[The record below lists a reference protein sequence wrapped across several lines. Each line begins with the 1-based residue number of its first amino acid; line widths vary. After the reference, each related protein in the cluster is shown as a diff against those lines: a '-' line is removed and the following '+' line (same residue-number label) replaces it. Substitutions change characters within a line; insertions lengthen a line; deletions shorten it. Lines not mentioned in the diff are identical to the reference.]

1 MYECKILRKLKKIE
15 RRLEKIMSAVSDY
28 AAKANTA
35 FQTIS
40 DSLDNIVADESNLAK
55 QITDL
60 KAQIAAGGSTLTP
73 ADQTALDTLATAG
86 EALAAKTKTI
96 ADGVPD
102 LPAPPP
108 AV

>member
-1 MYECKILRKLKKIE
+1 
-15 RRLEKIMSAVSDY
+15 MSAVSDY
-28 AAKANTA
+28 AAKANAA
-35 FQTIS
+35 FTTIN

-73 ADQTALDTLATAG
+73 ADKTALDTLATAG
-86 EALAAKTKTI
+86 ETLAAKTKSM
-96 ADGVPD
+96 ADAVPD

-108 AV
+108 GV